1 MQAAY
6 ATQRAELKECL
17 RNACQILQ
25 KSGSAALRARALDV
39 LWHLAS
45 FARRCSAD
53 SGAKILESFCR
64 AQERP
69 LPLPDSLLRMLHAQ
83 ASRAA
88 AASGGG
94 GGGDEDDELQ
104 LERALRLL
112 DQYCAS
118 LSQGTRSYHLE
129 LRELIEH
136 FSQRGDVLKGLA
148 RKLRKL
154 GE

>member
-1 MQAAY
+1 LQAAY

-45 FARRCSAD
+45 CSAD